1 MVLRLV
7 LRLEYI
13 GYSIVKEPIKD
24 ELTQLNSA
32 ADNAEAH
39 EHLLM
44 DFLSSISSRLSKFF
58 GKGWSKDFL
67 VEYTGFEPVA
77 STMRMLRAPNCAN
90 TPCHDYITKLLIRK
104 EKFQKKLIQR
114 FAFRYPASFAS
125 FSVEKITKFFESAI
139 CS

>member
-1 MVLRLV
+1 MV

-32 ADNAEAH
+32 ADNAEVH
-39 EHLLM
+39 EHLPM

-67 VEYTGFEPVA
+67 VEYTGFEPV
-77 STMRMLRAPNCAN
+77 
-90 TPCHDYITKLLIRK
+90 RK
-104 EKFQKKLIQR
+104 VLQSQ
-114 FAFRYPASFAS
+114 
-125 FSVEKITKFFESAI
+125 
-139 CS
+139 